1 MVKFRLAAASARF
14 EPFTANDGVGSSSV
28 IVIVA
33 AALEIVEFE
42 GLDRVTV
49 KVSFNSSIASCT
61 IVTGIFCVVV
71 PAAKVSVPFAA
82 T

>member
-1 MVKFRLAAASARF
+1 MVKLRLAAASARF

-42 GLDRVTV
+42 GLERVTV
-49 KVSFNSSIASCT
+49 KVSFNSSIESCT
-61 IVTGIFCVVV
+61 IVTGIFFVVV

-82 T
+82 I